1 MALFWAEDVSEQALA
16 FVKEAIADREPG
28 NNGQKVLIE
37 DLKIE
42 TYCFVL
48 LQADFP
54 VIDTKTDGKEF
65 CRIRSNHP
73 EAIEEFI
80 QDGYDAFEYFVQ
92 AMGITTLEEPPT
104 YNMAQDVRQDVV
116 NNFLDAVRG

>member
-37 DLKIE
+37 DLIIE

-48 LQADFP
+48 LQAEFP
-54 VIDTKTDGKEF
+54 VIDTNTDGKEF